1 MPPSQETF
9 NEIMKF
15 LFTIQIL
22 NKLYH
27 FNTTKFARHKASD
40 EFDELLQR
48 HIDRFVEAFIGRYNM
63 KPVINSIKLD
73 NDFITDD
80 GIVTMYIQV
89 RNYLVNLSN
98 LSLDSDLLAIR
109 DELLADVNK
118 TLYLFNLK

>member
-1 MPPSQETF
+1 MPPSQDTF
-9 NEIMKF
+9 NEIIKF
-15 LFTIQIL
+15 FFTIQLL

-27 FNTTKFARHKASD
+27 FNTTSFARHKASD
-40 EFDELLQR
+40 NFDELLQQ
-48 HIDRFVEAFIGRYNM
+48 HIDRFVETFIGRYNM

-73 NDFITDD
+73 NDFITDE

-98 LSLDSDLLAIR
+98 LSLDTDLLAIR
-109 DELLADVNK
+109 DELLVDVNK